1 MEKETILNSENTF
14 VLKSLT
20 SAPLFTPEEEKEC
33 FKKIKYG
40 TKEESKKAKEEMILR
55 NTRLVIM
62 VARHYNGASSSL
74 TLSDLV
80 QSGIFGLIKAIDLF
94 DISRDL
100 KFSTY
105 ATFWIRQTISRAV
118 VDTGASIRLPVF
130 AHEAMNKTHV
140 YVHDFYSKYGHYPK
154 SEDVAK
160 ELNIP
165 ISYVDLYFQQG
176 ISVAS
181 LNTKVGGQ
189 RDEGE
194 DSELIGFIADHD
206 TDVEGE
212 VIENEINRQIRDIV
226 DTLPEREAKIIRL
239 RYGLDNGEP
248 MTLQQV
254 GEQMGV
260 TRERIRQIEV
270 KALKKLKNSKSLR
283 TLNEAL

>member
-1 MEKETILNSENTF
+1 MEKETILNSEDKF
-14 VLKSLT
+14 VLNTVS
-20 SAPLFTPEEEKEC
+20 SAPLFTPEEEREC
-33 FKKIKYG
+33 FKKIKFG
-40 TKEESKKAKEEMILR
+40 TKEEREKAKEEMILR

-62 VARHYNGASSSL
+62 VARHYNGASPSL

-94 DISRDL
+94 DIDRDL

-118 VDTGASIRLPVF
+118 VDTGSSIRLPVF
-130 AHEAMNKTHV
+130 AHEAMNKTRV

-154 SEDVAK
+154 SEDVAE

-176 ISVAS
+176 MSVAS
-181 LNTKVGGQ
+181 LNAKIGGQ

-212 VIENEINRQIRDIV
+212 VVEREINRQIRDIV

-270 KALKKLKNSKSLR
+270 KALKKLRNSKSLR